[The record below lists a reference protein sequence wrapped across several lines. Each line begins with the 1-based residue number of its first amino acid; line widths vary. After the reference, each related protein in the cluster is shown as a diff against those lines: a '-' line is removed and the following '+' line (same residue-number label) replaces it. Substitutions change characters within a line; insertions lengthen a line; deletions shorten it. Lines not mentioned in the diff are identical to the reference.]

1 MPAPRPYRAD
11 RVLPDDELAA
21 QYEQI
26 VAAIA
31 PHSDVLL
38 CETMSLAREGRA
50 AALAASRAGM
60 ALDTVRCSESSVRRS
75 GCSDC
80 VQF

>member
-60 ALDTVRCSESSVRRS
+60 ALSTAQRSENTFQ
-75 GCSDC
+75 CSDC
-80 VQF
+80 VQI